1 MRIQVKHMVLENQYR
16 KLCDSPF
23 DSQILFL
30 LLLRTAHDSR
40 RELEYVTTVIPRS
53 KAKQSGHVTHPK
65 QSGHGAALSRIL
77 LRTNACNFRTV
88 GHDVFNYNLVH
99 IIFINVHTAKVAR
112 DVNAIRTPLF

>member
-40 RELEYVTTVIPRS
+40 RELGYVTTVIPRS
-53 KAKQSGHVTHPK
+53 KAKQSGHVTHPQQSKATESISKQIKTK
-65 QSGHGAALSRIL
+65 QSK
-77 LRTNACNFRTV
+77 
-88 GHDVFNYNLVH
+88 
-99 IIFINVHTAKVAR
+99 AKQSNRVQ
-112 DVNAIRTPLF
+112 